1 LNLFLKLVP
10 HPSKDIVGSKSSL
23 LRGKRI
29 VLCVCGSVSAIRAP
43 DIARELMRHGAEV
56 YPVMSKAASKII
68 HPYLLEW
75 ATGNKTITK
84 LTGRIEH
91 VELCGLT
98 ESRADLVLVCPATA
112 NTISKAAHGIDDTP
126 ITTFISTAL
135 GSNIPVVF
143 VPAMHESLY
152 RNPFV
157 AESINKL
164 KGSGATF
171 IGPKIDEGKAKVA
184 DTEDVVE
191 AVIDFFTP
199 KILNG
204 KKVIVTAGPTREYL
218 DDVKYLS
225 TPSSGKM
232 GVEIA
237 RECAASGASV
247 TLVCGPTNI
256 RIPTGITVV
265 SVSSCIEMFKAVENR
280 LRSSRYDYA
289 FLAAAPVDFTFAE
302 KYSGKIPSDLKEFT
316 AKLIQNPKISAEVKK
331 ISPETVT
338 VGFKAE
344 YGVSLD
350 DLIGRAYRRLVENNL
365 DLIVANDVSRSD
377 IAFGSD
383 YNEVYIIDRSK
394 NIIHIPKSS
403 KREIARKIVEVAVN
417 VKR

>member
-1 LNLFLKLVP
+1 MF
-10 HPSKDIVGSKSSL
+10 HPSKDIIGTKSNL
-23 LRGKRI
+23 LKGKRI
-29 VLCVCGSVSAIRAP
+29 VLCVCGSVSAIKAP
-43 DIARELMRHGAEV
+43 SVARELMRHGAEV

-75 ATGNKTITK
+75 ATGNQAITK

-91 VELCGLT
+91 VEFCGLT
-98 ESRADLVLVCPATA
+98 RSKVDLVLVCPATA
-112 NTISKAAHGIDDTP
+112 NTISKVAHGVDDTP
-126 ITTFISTAL
+126 VTTFISTAL

-157 AESINKL
+157 AESISKL
-164 KGSGATF
+164 KSNGVTF
-171 IGPKIDEGKAKVA
+171 LGPKFDEGKAKMV
-184 DTEDVVE
+184 DVEDITE

-199 KILNG
+199 KILSG

-232 GVEIA
+232 GIEIA

-247 TLVCGPTNI
+247 TLICGPTNI
-256 RIPTGITVV
+256 HIPNGITVV
-265 SVSSCIEMFKAVENR
+265 NVNSCIEMFKAVEEK
-280 LRSSRYDYA
+280 LKSSSYDYV
-289 FLAAAPVDFTFAE
+289 FLAAAPVDFTFYE
-302 KYSGKIPSDLKEFT
+302 KYSGKISSDLKELT
-316 AKLIQNPKISAEVKK
+316 VKLVQNPKISAEIKK
-331 ISPETVT
+331 ISPKTVA

-344 YGVSLD
+344 YDVSLD
-350 DLIGRAYRRLVENNL
+350 ELINRAHKRLVENNL

-383 YNEVYIIDRSK
+383 YNEVYIIDRFK
-394 NIIHIPKSS
+394 NVIHIPRSS
-403 KREIARKIVEVAVN
+403 KREVARRIVEVAVN
-417 VKR
+417 VKC

>member
-1 LNLFLKLVP
+1 MF
-10 HPSKDIVGSKSSL
+10 HPSKDIIGSKSNL
-23 LRGKRI
+23 LKGKRI

-75 ATGNKTITK
+75 ATGNQTIVK

-98 ESRADLVLVCPATA
+98 ENRVDLVLVCPATA
-112 NTISKAAHGIDDTP
+112 NTISKAAYGIDDTP
-126 ITTFISTAL
+126 VTTFISTAL

-157 AESINKL
+157 AESIDRLRNN
-164 KGSGATF
+164 GIIF
-171 IGPKIDEGKAKVA
+171 IGPKVYEGKAKIV
-184 DTEDVVE
+184 DVEDVVE
-191 AVIDFFTP
+191 AVINFFTP
-199 KILNG
+199 KILIN
-204 KKVIVTAGPTREYL
+204 KRVIVTAGPTREYL
-218 DDVKYLS
+218 DNVKYLS

-237 RECAASGASV
+237 KECAASGASV
-247 TLVCGPTNI
+247 TLVCGPINLHV
-256 RIPTGITVV
+256 PTSITVI
-265 SVSSCIEMFKAVENR
+265 SVNSCIEMFKTVENS
-280 LRSSRYDYA
+280 LRNSSYDYA
-289 FLAAAPVDFTFAE
+289 FLAAAPVDFTFYK
-302 KYSGKIPSDLKEFT
+302 KYLGKIPSELEEIT
-316 AKLIQNPKISAEVKK
+316 VKLIQNPKISAEIKK
-331 ISPETVT
+331 ISPKTIT

-344 YGVSLD
+344 YGVPLD
-350 DLIGRAYRRLVENNL
+350 ELINRAYKRLTENNL

-383 YNEVYIIDRSK
+383 YNEVYIIDRSR
-394 NIIHIPKSS
+394 NVIHIPKSS
-403 KREIARKIVEVAVN
+403 KREVARKIIEVAVG
-417 VKR
+417 VKC

>member
-1 LNLFLKLVP
+1 LISIFEFVS

-43 DIARELMRHGAEV
+43 DVARELMRHGAEI

-91 VELCGLT
+91 VELCGLA
-98 ESRADLVLVCPATA
+98 ENKADLVLVCPATA

-143 VPAMHESLY
+143 APAMHESLY

-157 AESINKL
+157 AESISKL
-164 KGSGATF
+164 KGIGATF

-247 TLVCGPTNI
+247 TIVCGPTNI

-265 SVSSCIEMFKAVENR
+265 SVNSCIEMFKAVENR

-302 KYSGKIPSDLKEFT
+302 KHSGKIPSELKEFT

-344 YGVSLD
+344 YGVLLD
-350 DLIGRAYRRLVENNL
+350 DLISRAYKRLIENNL

-394 NIIHIPKSS
+394 NIVHIPKSS
-403 KREIARKIVEVAVN
+403 KREVARKIVEVAVN
-417 VKR
+417 VKH